1 MMPALN
7 AQWTGA
13 FAITAAACWFDVR
26 TRRIPNALTF
36 PAAAL
41 GLVAASVAPGGPGVS
56 ASVAGLV
63 VGLALFFPLFLLKGL
78 GAGDVKL
85 MGALGAW
92 LGASVIFGVA
102 FYTSLAGGILALVLI
117 AKHRYGRQAVRNLLL
132 LLTHWRVFGLRP
144 LDALTLE
151 TSAGP
156 KLPYALPIAA
166 GVVLTRCLW

>member
-1 MMPALN
+1 MTTALS

-26 TRRIPNALTF
+26 TRRIPNSLTF

-41 GLVAASVAPGGPGVS
+41 GLVAASVLHGGPGLAS
-56 ASVAGLV
+56 SVAGLL
-63 VGLALFFPLFLLKGL
+63 VGLAIFFPLFLLKGL

-92 LGASVIFGVA
+92 LGTSMMFGVA
-102 FYTSLAGGILALVLI
+102 YYTSLAGGILALVLI
-117 AKHRYGRQAVRNLLL
+117 ARHRYAGQAAQNLWLLL
-132 LLTHWRVFGLRP
+132 SHWRVFGIRP

-151 TSAGP
+151 TSGGP

-166 GVVLTRCLW
+166 GVVLARWLW